1 MEEKEEEKEKK
12 KEIVADRRADIEGSI
27 NGPRESKKLN
37 LSCCEI
43 PEPKVRGGPNQS
55 EREEEFARSVDPGEA
70 AHQDKLKRFI
80 ENFERIPHRVVFT
93 LALKFWSLFL
103 FFRGQNIFF
112 CFI

>member
-43 PEPKVRGGPNQS
+43 PDPKVRGGLIKVK
-55 EREEEFARSVDPGEA
+55 ERKSL
-70 AHQDKLKRFI
+70 QDLSTQ
-80 ENFERIPHRVVFT
+80 ERLHTKI
-93 LALKFWSLFL
+93 
-103 FFRGQNIFF
+103 N
-112 CFI
+112 